1 MQECTK
7 CGERKD
13 ASEFYSG
20 CVRCKACVKQ
30 YNKAYRDK
38 KNANKPAD
46 WKKKTKDKAA
56 YQRAWLAKKPGY
68 GTEAKKRWYEKNRDR
83 LLIKWRVAD
92 AIKAKKL
99 IKVPCLVCGAEKV
112 EAHHPDYSAPLAVV
126 WLCRQHHRQI
136 HEEVKSY

>member
-20 CVRCKACVKQ
+20 FVRCKACVKQ

-56 YQRAWLAKKPGY
+56 YQRAWLAQKPGY